1 MNFKKWIKS
10 IQTAG
15 YNGACKVFMLVT
27 DQTLGSVEL
36 FGRTSTE
43 HRTFIVLH
51 LTTLFPSRFDMSSNS
66 RMIVRF
72 FLFWSRL
79 LQLLLISD
87 CAFFLF
93 IRLLQEFYYF
103 VKWDTIVADDVE
115 NILSMHLSTSGI
127 LIILS
132 LVWKVL
138 IPSWQ
143 VIDGIEVELEEDITM
158 EDIIASW
165 FLILSTRM
173 NNALW

>member
-1 MNFKKWIKS
+1 
-10 IQTAG
+10 
-15 YNGACKVFMLVT
+15 ML
-27 DQTLGSVEL
+27 
-36 FGRTSTE
+36 
-43 HRTFIVLH
+43 
-51 LTTLFPSRFDMSSNS
+51 
-66 RMIVRF
+66 
-72 FLFWSRL
+72 
-79 LQLLLISD
+79 
-87 CAFFLF
+87 FFLF

-158 EDIIASW
+158 EDIIAS
-165 FLILSTRM
+165 
-173 NNALW
+173 